1 MGNKEEDL
9 YGKHG
14 RPCFYCFKQKDFYWM
29 IPISSQIEKY
39 KKLYDEKMDFL
50 IKEAVR
56 LELERQKIVGLE
68 LETVDE
74 SKMVN
79 VYA

>member
-1 MGNKEEDL
+1 MSIV
-9 YGKHG
+9 
-14 RPCFYCFKQKDFYWM
+14 KDDNNGF
-29 IPISSQIEKY
+29 S
-39 KKLYDEKMDFL
+39 LTDEKMDFL

-56 LELERQKIVGLE
+56 LELERKKIVGLE

>member
-1 MGNKEEDL
+1 MSVI
-9 YGKHG
+9 
-14 RPCFYCFKQKDFYWM
+14 KDDNNEF
-29 IPISSQIEKY
+29 
-39 KKLYDEKMDFL
+39 LLTDEKMDFL

-56 LELERQKIVGLE
+56 IELERQKVVGLE

-74 SKMVN
+74 SKLVN

>member
-1 MGNKEEDL
+1 MAINKDDNNGFPL
-9 YGKHG
+9 T
-14 RPCFYCFKQKDFYWM
+14 
-29 IPISSQIEKY
+29 
-39 KKLYDEKMDFL
+39 DEKMDFL

-56 LELERQKIVGLE
+56 LELERQKVVGLE

-74 SKMVN
+74 SKLVN

>member
-1 MGNKEEDL
+1 MSIV
-9 YGKHG
+9 
-14 RPCFYCFKQKDFYWM
+14 KDDNNGFA
-29 IPISSQIEKY
+29 
-39 KKLYDEKMDFL
+39 LTDEKMDFL